1 MRKGNDRFQG
11 FAVDLIHEVAKML
24 GFQYEI
30 HLVADGNFG
39 SKQEDGEWNGMIGE
53 LLAGVSPGEVLGNAV
68 QCNTTGY
75 NNKMQWDTVR
85 VIIKHCSRMRGYLFA
100 SDSKMYTRIFLGD
113 IPFIPNVSYFKTIR

>member
-1 MRKGNDRFQG
+1 MLKRDYVMRKGNDRFRG

-53 LLAGVSPGEVLGNAV
+53 LLAGVSPGEVLGDAV

-75 NNKMQWDTVR
+75 NKQNA
-85 VIIKHCSRMRGYLFA
+85 MRY
-100 SDSKMYTRIFLGD
+100 SESNY
-113 IPFIPNVSYFKTIR
+113 KTQLKDGGLSLIHI